1 MASIQGSLTPM
12 QRLFRLLVTYR
23 IEIRFIILYSI
34 VAGLIN
40 LSLPLGIQAII
51 GLIAGGTISASWG
64 VLVLFVMA
72 GALLAGILRLMQLS
86 LMEHIQRRLFADA
99 SAEFALRFPRLNL
112 EQLRHEYMPELANR
126 FFDTLTLQ
134 KGLPKLL
141 IDGSA
146 AILQIVF
153 SLLLLSFYHP
163 IFVFFSFILL
173 LVVFL
178 LFCITAPRGVSTSL
192 TESKY
197 KYKLAYWLEEL
208 GRVSVTFKLAGE
220 NNYPLE
226 RADQLTND
234 YLNAR
239 MKHWRILMIQFVS
252 SITFKVLCLGGFL
265 ILGSFLVMENELNL
279 GQFVASEILILFV
292 VESVEKLIMLH
303 ETGYDVLTAVEKI
316 GQVMDMPIEREDGI
330 RVKEFS
336 KPDEA
341 FSVEMRNLSYTYQ
354 DGAAKVLED
363 INLVIGAGERVVVAG
378 YNGSGKSTLLQI
390 LSVVKRDFDGMLM
403 FNGLPKQN
411 LHLRSLREH
420 IGDVSSQEDLF
431 KGTILENITVGNPD
445 ISLQRVLEVAEAVGL
460 GDFIREQPRGL
471 ETELLP
477 GGKNIPGA
485 TISKILLA
493 RALSPR
499 PKMLVLEE
507 AISRIA
513 FQDRQRIARYITDRK
528 YNWTLICATSDPLLA
543 SLCDRIVILESGKIV
558 FEGNFE
564 ALQKTE
570 HYQQLFK
577 VKER

>member
-1 MASIQGSLTPM
+1 M

-292 VESVEKLIMLH
+292 VESVDKLIMLH
-303 ETGYDVLTAVEKI
+303 ETG
-316 GQVMDMPIEREDGI
+316 
-330 RVKEFS
+330 
-336 KPDEA
+336 
-341 FSVEMRNLSYTYQ
+341 N
-354 DGAAKVLED
+354 
-363 INLVIGAGERVVVAG
+363 
-378 YNGSGKSTLLQI
+378 
-390 LSVVKRDFDGMLM
+390 
-403 FNGLPKQN
+403 
-411 LHLRSLREH
+411 
-420 IGDVSSQEDLF
+420 
-431 KGTILENITVGNPD
+431 
-445 ISLQRVLEVAEAVGL
+445 
-460 GDFIREQPRGL
+460 
-471 ETELLP
+471 
-477 GGKNIPGA
+477 
-485 TISKILLA
+485 
-493 RALSPR
+493 
-499 PKMLVLEE
+499 
-507 AISRIA
+507 
-513 FQDRQRIARYITDRK
+513 
-528 YNWTLICATSDPLLA
+528 
-543 SLCDRIVILESGKIV
+543 
-558 FEGNFE
+558 
-564 ALQKTE
+564 
-570 HYQQLFK
+570 
-577 VKER
+577 